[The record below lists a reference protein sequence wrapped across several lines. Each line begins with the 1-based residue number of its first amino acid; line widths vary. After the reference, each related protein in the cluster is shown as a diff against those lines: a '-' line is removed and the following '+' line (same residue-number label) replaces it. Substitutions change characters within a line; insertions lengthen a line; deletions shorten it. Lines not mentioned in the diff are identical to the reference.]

1 MNPSHP
7 NELLPDYVLGL
18 LTPEETVMVERHLE
32 GCDACQEEAW
42 RLAQPLVLLTEAL
55 PIERPP
61 ERVRL
66 ALKARFLERAPTR
79 VAPAAASP
87 PPSYHYAW
95 SLAAFSLVLAL
106 GSFLWGLRGYE
117 AYQRAQADERLLS
130 TFLARPQ
137 AKKVVLENILE
148 SDRARSAGS
157 ALLAPGGGVLFVLT
171 EAASPGRTYQAWGH
185 TSSDWDP
192 ERGEALESLRTSQSN
207 IFEVEAAGFASLY
220 LSLEPVGGS
229 PQPTDPPSKI
239 SLLNPVPDAPIEIL
253 TPAAGATVTTGSVI
267 VTGVVVA
274 SSTSLSYTLN
284 GSPATET
291 AFANN
296 RFSFTVPELQE
307 GENTLVV
314 TATSVDGE
322 TATASVKVTYT
333 P

>member
-1 MNPSHP
+1 MNPPHP
-7 NELLPDYVLGL
+7 SELLPDYVLGL
-18 LTPEETVMVERHLE
+18 LTTEETEMVEEHLE

-55 PIERPP
+55 PVEKPP

-66 ALKARFLERAPTR
+66 ALKARLPERTPTV
-79 VAPAAASP
+79 VAPAAARP

-95 SLAAFSLVLAL
+95 SLAAFSLVLAF

-117 AYQRAQADERLLS
+117 AYQQAQADERLLS

-148 SDRARSAGS
+148 SNRARSPGS
-157 ALLAPGGGVLFVLT
+157 ALLAPGGEVLFVLT

-207 IFEVEAAGFASLY
+207 VFEVEAAGFASLY
-220 LSLEPVGGS
+220 LSLEPAGGS
-229 PQPTDPPSKI
+229 PQPTDPLSKV
-239 SLLNPVPDAPIEIL
+239 SLLNPVPDAPVEIL
-253 TPAAGATVTTGSVI
+253 TPAAGATLTTSSVI
-267 VTGVVVA
+267 VTGIVEA
-274 SSTSLSYTLN
+274 STTSLSYALN
-284 GSPATET
+284 GGPASET

-307 GENTLVV
+307 GKNTLVV
-314 TATSVDGE
+314 TATGADGE
-322 TATASVKVTYT
+322 TVTASVRVTHT